1 MSYISHPYSLSPG
14 AGNRYKMTS
23 YREDF
28 LEYFQSANRAV
39 LPGLL
44 ICISVTILS
53 FLLTRG
59 TLWDGG
65 VSLLPAGL
73 YHDNPVFSFLTKIGP
88 IVLALIIC
96 LFINRQRFDA
106 GGSYAGKYLL
116 RVAIILMGARVTADV
131 LMTASPAGLLLILA
145 VLAVT
150 IVFAMILGKKLGQ
163 SWETS
168 ALTGTGTGIC
178 GVSAALSVAP
188 VIHAEQK
195 YLHAVVGVVSL
206 LGIVGVF
213 LVPALAL
220 GAGMTDTQAEVFIGG
235 TLHEI
240 GNVIPAADLYT
251 AMTGG
256 EDIGALALAY
266 KMIRVAMLV
275 VVASVFGWLWC
286 RRQEATTCS
295 SDRVKAKVQGFLI
308 LFVIMAV
315 GMTALITASPDLG
328 HAVQSSLT
336 HISVTILTIAMAG
349 IGLSMNLRQT
359 VSVGKTLLPYATL
372 VWLIQ
377 VLLLL
382 GLTLWLV

>member
-1 MSYISHPYSLSPG
+1 
-14 AGNRYKMTS
+14 MTS

-28 LEYFQSANRAV
+28 LEYFRSADRAV

-44 ICISVTILS
+44 ICIVVSVFS
-53 FLLTRG
+53 FLVTRG

-65 VSLLPAGL
+65 DALLPVSMFVES
-73 YHDNPVFSFLTKIGP
+73 PIFSLLTKIGP

-96 LFINRQRFDA
+96 LFINVKRFDA

-116 RVAIILMGARVTADV
+116 RIAIILMGARVTADV
-131 LMTASPAGLLLILA
+131 LMTASPVGLVLILG
-145 VLAVT
+145 VLAGT
-150 IVFAMILGKKLGQ
+150 IALAMALGKKFGQ

-168 ALTGTGTGIC
+168 ALTGTGNGIC

-188 VIHAEQK
+188 VVHAEQK
-195 YLHAVVGVVSL
+195 YLHAVVGVISL

-213 LVPALAL
+213 LVPAIAM
-220 GAGMTDTQAEVFIGG
+220 GVGMTDTQAEVFIGG

-256 EDIGALALAY
+256 EDVGALALAY

-286 RRQEATTCS
+286 RRQELSHAACPET
-295 SDRVKAKVQGFLI
+295 RVKAKVQGFLI
-308 LFVIMAV
+308 LFVVMAV
-315 GMTALITASPDLG
+315 GMTAFITASPDAG
-328 HAVQSSLT
+328 HAVQSSLI

-349 IGLSMNLRQT
+349 VGLSMNLRQT
-359 VSVGKTLLPYATL
+359 VSVGKILLPYASL
-372 VWLIQ
+372 VWLVQ
-377 VLLLL
+377 VVLLL